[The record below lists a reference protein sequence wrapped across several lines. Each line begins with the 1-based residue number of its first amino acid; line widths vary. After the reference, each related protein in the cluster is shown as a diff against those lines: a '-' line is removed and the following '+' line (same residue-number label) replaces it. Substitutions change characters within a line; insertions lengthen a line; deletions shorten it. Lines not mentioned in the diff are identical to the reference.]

1 MATVYP
7 AGAEITHDNRRLQ
20 ARATGPYATSNLAL
34 VELSETRRDD
44 GATVISIEG
53 ELDLSNASDLRE
65 AIFRAFENG
74 ADGGLWLD
82 FAACTFIDSTGLR
95 VIIEGA
101 RRAGE
106 NAGKLGVLNLN
117 EQPQRL
123 FELTSVDRSEL
134 IELA

>member
-1 MATVYP
+1 MVHGYPHHGKITQNNRPLQQSAT
-7 AGAEITHDNRRLQ
+7 HWQ
-20 ARATGPYATSNLAL
+20 ALSNLAP

-44 GATVISIEG
+44 GAIVIAIEG
-53 ELDLSNASDLRE
+53 ELDLANASALRD
-65 AIFRAFENG
+65 AMFQAFETTAEG
-74 ADGGLWLD
+74 VWLD
-82 FAACTFIDSTGLR
+82 FARCTFIDSTGLR

-106 NAGKLGVLNLN
+106 GAGKLGVLNLN

-134 IELA
+134 IEFA

>member
-1 MATVYP
+1 
-7 AGAEITHDNRRLQ
+7 
-20 ARATGPYATSNLAL
+20 

-44 GATVISIEG
+44 GATVIAIEG
-53 ELDLSNASDLRE
+53 ELDLSNAATLRD
-65 AIFRAFENG
+65 AMFGAF
-74 ADGGLWLD
+74 DGTPEGGVWLD
-82 FAACTFIDSTGLR
+82 FESCTFIDSTGLR

-106 NAGKLGVLNLN
+106 DSSKLGVMNLN

-134 IELA
+134 IEFT

>member
-1 MATVYP
+1 VYP
-7 AGAEITHDNRRLQ
+7 VKPGLTQATASCNGLQ
-20 ARATGPYATSNLAL
+20 WAATQSISSLAP

-44 GATVISIEG
+44 GATVIAIEG
-53 ELDLSNASDLRE
+53 ELDLSNATKLRD
-65 AIFRAFENG
+65 ATFAAF
-74 ADGGLWLD
+74 DGSPEGGVWLD
-82 FAACTFIDSTGLR
+82 FERCSFIDSTGLR

-106 NAGKLGVLNLN
+106 DASKLGVMNLN

-134 IELA
+134 IEFA

>member
-1 MATVYP
+1 M
-7 AGAEITHDNRRLQ
+7 
-20 ARATGPYATSNLAL
+20 
-34 VELSETRRDD
+34 ELSETRRDD

-53 ELDLSNASDLRE
+53 ELDLSNASALRD
-65 AIFRAFENG
+65 AMFQAFETS
-74 ADGGLWLD
+74 ADSGVWLD
-82 FAACTFIDSTGLR
+82 FARCTFIDSTGLR

-106 NAGKLGVLNLN
+106 RAAKLGVLNLN

-134 IELA
+134 IEFA

>member
-1 MATVYP
+1 
-7 AGAEITHDNRRLQ
+7 
-20 ARATGPYATSNLAL
+20 

-44 GATVISIEG
+44 GAIVISIEG
-53 ELDLSNASDLRE
+53 ELDLSNASELRD
-65 AIFRAFENG
+65 AMFQAFETSADNG
-74 ADGGLWLD
+74 VWLD
-82 FAACTFIDSTGLR
+82 FARCTFIDSTGLR

-106 NAGKLGVLNLN
+106 GAGKLGVLNLN

-134 IELA
+134 IEFA